1 MRSWVAR
8 HLVAL
13 GNSLRILTVFAAV
26 NLPADVFEVLDL
38 MAKNFEASIFRGLYS
53 VRAFCVALLSIKP

>member
-13 GNSLRILTVFAAV
+13 GNSLRILAVFAAV

-38 MAKNFEASIFRGLYS
+38 MTESFEASIFRGGYIS
-53 VRAFCVALLSIKP
+53 FSHSASHC